1 MAQSNY
7 RLPTFKV
14 AGAAVIASTTAMLD
28 ALPAAAVS
36 ATTGGFAGRSFTVW
50 GPTSKQKAL
59 VETEMP
65 MAQSVRSVLSVSVA
79 KCLECSGNN
88 PTYADRSGAN
98 WQKMPA
104 LPSLRQAIFGRHTVR
119 NGASQLLRCHQ
130 AGFHLRDDRFV
141 RRTTILISLLAST
154 AAAKGLRQ

>member
-1 MAQSNY
+1 MVAQSNY
-7 RLPTFKV
+7 RLPTLKV

-36 ATTGGFAGRSFTVW
+36 ATTLGGFAGRSFTVW

-79 KCLECSGNN
+79 KCLE
-88 PTYADRSGAN
+88 
-98 WQKMPA
+98 
-104 LPSLRQAIFGRHTVR
+104 
-119 NGASQLLRCHQ
+119 
-130 AGFHLRDDRFV
+130 
-141 RRTTILISLLAST
+141 
-154 AAAKGLRQ
+154 